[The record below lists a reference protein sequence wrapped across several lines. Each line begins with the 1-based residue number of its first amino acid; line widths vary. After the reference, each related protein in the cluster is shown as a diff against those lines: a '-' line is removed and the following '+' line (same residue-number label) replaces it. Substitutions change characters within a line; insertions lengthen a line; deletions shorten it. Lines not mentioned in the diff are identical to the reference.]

1 MIIRASAAVNERS
14 GTYDPRTDGY
24 RAELKRKKN
33 ITCCA
38 VVVVTDWICELYNDL
53 TLGSAWV
60 SRRTTTT
67 RTISGS
73 DWWPHLISRAI
84 IPSLNGQSIYYREK
98 SFCLLSEEQ
107 QQRWRWMATFNNEM
121 CESIVHSFAIMC
133 SGHPNKCIAT
143 TTLFN

>member
-73 DWWPHLISRAI
+73 D
-84 IPSLNGQSIYYREK
+84 
-98 SFCLLSEEQ
+98 
-107 QQRWRWMATFNNEM
+107 
-121 CESIVHSFAIMC
+121 
-133 SGHPNKCIAT
+133 
-143 TTLFN
+143 